1 MATWRRTLPET
12 RFIEVQY
19 ESLVTNQE
27 RESRRLVEFCG
38 LPWND
43 ACLNFHTNTAPV
55 ATASSVQVRSPIY
68 THSVDRWKRY
78 GGKLDALRALFDEAG
93 VAY

>member
-1 MATWRRTLPET
+1 MNTWRRVLPQS
-12 RFIEVQY
+12 RFIEIQY
-19 ESLVTNQE
+19 EALVANQE

-43 ACLNFHTNTAPV
+43 ACLNFHTNAAPV

-68 THSVDRWKRY
+68 SPLRRS
-78 GGKLDALRALFDEAG
+78 LEALRRQARRTTR
-93 VAY
+93 VVR